1 MSADA
6 SQRWIDYEW
15 AVIRLVPKV
24 HTEQFVNVGI
34 LLHARQA
41 GFLEASL
48 SPKWEQRA
56 RVFSHELDIERARQ
70 HLETYSRI
78 CAADASAGEVALL
91 PASERF
97 HWLTH
102 PRSGILQTSPRH
114 PGRCLDLN
122 EELVRLVAEQCA

>member
-1 MSADA
+1 VTEA
-6 SQRWIDYEW
+6 WIDYEW

-48 SPKWEQRA
+48 SPDCERRA
-56 RVFSHELDIERARQ
+56 RAFSPELDIERARQ
-70 HLETYSRI
+70 HLDTYARI
-78 CAADASAGEVALL
+78 CAGDASAGEVALL

-122 EELVRLVAEQCA
+122 EELRRLLAEQCT